1 MTTTTT
7 TTTTVWIRI
16 NNVQIGIDAAAHLA
30 LLARD
35 ALEAVEEVEHTG
47 PVGSAHALTH
57 ALHLTLAHLAADL
70 ADAVQRLDE
79 RGRA

>member
-1 MTTTTT
+1 MT

-16 NNVQIGIDAAAHLA
+16 ANVQIGVEAAAHLA

-35 ALEAVEEVEHTG
+35 ALEEVEHTG

-79 RGRA
+79 HGRA